1 MPLNT
6 DPGAVPDGDY
16 FSGMQALADRVGD
29 AGLHT
34 VPDDVLAAAMDRAE
48 ARRGEDQ

>member
-6 DPGAVPDGDY
+6 DPNAIPDEDY
-16 FSGMQALADRVGD
+16 FARLRKDAKRVGD

-34 VPDDVLAAAMDRAE
+34 VPDDVLAAATMRAE
-48 ARRGEDQ
+48 VRRGKGQ